1 MSGKNGETRQRFN
14 RRSRVRGV
22 LSLITAS
29 LLVTLAAC
37 NTFTGLNVTRGSGE
51 IISEARD
58 ISGVS
63 EVVLAGSGDV
73 NINLGD
79 TESLTI
85 TTYENILPLLTS
97 EVSNGRLSLGTQS
110 GTSIQTDQA
119 IVYELT
125 LTDLSALEIAGSADV
140 TLNEVDTDALSITIS
155 GSGEIIATGTAERL
169 SLLIAGAGNVRAFD
183 LPVNEAVVTIA
194 GSGDVEVNA
203 TDRLEVSIAGSGN
216 ITYMGSPT
224 LSESISGSGNI
235 RAR

>member
-1 MSGKNGETRQRFN
+1 MA
-14 RRSRVRGV
+14 
-22 LSLITAS
+22 AS
-29 LLVTLAAC
+29 LLLLTLAAC
-37 NTFTGLNVTRGSGE
+37 NTFVGLNVTRGSGE
-51 IISEARD
+51 IITEERD
-58 ISGVS
+58 ISNVS

-73 NINLGD
+73 NISFGD

-97 EVSNGRLSLGTQS
+97 DVSNGRLSLGTQT
-110 GTSIQTDQA
+110 GTSIQTDRG

-125 LTDLSALEIAGSADV
+125 LTNLRGLEIAGSAEV

-155 GSGEIIATGTAERL
+155 GSGEITATGTAERL

-203 TDRLEVSIAGSGN
+203 TDQLEVSIGGSGN
-216 ITYMGSPT
+216 ITYMGSPA
-224 LSESISGSGNI
+224 LSENISGSGSI
-235 RAR
+235 RPR